1 MKSGLP
7 RIIGAALIAAACNDT
22 VSPPGGHSP
31 GGPLFSFSPNGITF
45 RTDNGAMNYTGRL
58 IRKGFDH
65 RDANGQVI
73 HPLPGD
79 AVVATFYWI
88 GAPNIIDSVS
98 DVYTDAQFT
107 PIGNSYHLVD
117 YVQTRGINMATYVA
131 TNVHFDTTSGYV
143 FAVQATFRDTIS
155 IGGVKMVDWTGVEDV
170 YPTALGAFHSDSVV
184 ASTPTPIA
192 PGPITIGAGSVA
204 YGVTLSNG
212 GVNMQSRP
220 TPNWV
225 IVGGGIGSSPDGRL
239 QDDGGYFPPGGG
251 GSINPQWT
259 WDFQRPSAALATVLE
274 LRAATSSTSGN
285 LTVTASTSGSSL
297 DPDGYTVTVD
307 GGSPRA
313 IGINASTT
321 YTGLTA
327 GTHTVAISGVASNCT
342 VSGGT
347 SQTPTVPSGGTATT
361 TFTVTCSATT
371 GDLTTTTSTTG
382 TNPDPDGYTATVD
395 GTTQQPIP
403 SSGSVTFTGLTS
415 GNHSVA
421 LSGVATNC
429 SVNGGP
435 SQTVM
440 VPSGGTA
447 TAAFTVGCSAT
458 TGGLTVTASTSGSSL
473 DPDGYTVT
481 VDGGS
486 PQALAING
494 SVSYTSLTASSH
506 TVAISGVAANCTV
519 SGGASQTVTVPSGGT
534 ATATFTVS
542 CSATTGDLTVTAS
555 TTGSSLDPDG
565 YAVTVDG
572 GSAQTLAINGSV
584 SYPSLTA
591 GSHTV
596 AISGVA
602 ANCTVT
608 GGTSQTVSVPAGG
621 TATAT
626 FGVTCSTPAGNLT
639 VSASTSGSSLDP
651 DGYTVTVDG
660 GSPQPLAIN
669 GSVSYTNLTAANH
682 TVAISGVASTCTVSG
697 SSSRTVNVPSGGT
710 ATTTFTVT
718 CSTPPGNLTAT
729 TSTSGSNV
737 DPDGYTVAVDGG
749 PGQAISINGSITF
762 TGLAAGSHDVVLG
775 AVAANCTVS
784 GGATQ
789 SVSVPSGGTA
799 TAAFSV
805 SCAATTGDLTV
816 TTSTSGSSLD
826 PDGYTVTV
834 DGTTS
839 QPITINGS
847 VTFTGLAG
855 GSHTVVLS
863 GVAGNCT
870 VSGGASQTAT
880 VPAGGT
886 ATLGFV
892 VTCTVLTGDLTVT
905 TSTTGSSLDPDGYTV
920 TVDGGSPQA
929 IGINASVTYTSLAA
943 GNHTVAIS
951 GVAANCSVSGGTS
964 HTVSVPSGSTATTT
978 FTITCTTPPGN
989 LTVSASTSG
998 SSLDPDGYTV
1008 TVDGGSPQ
1016 ALAINGSVSYTNLTA
1031 GNHTVA
1037 ISGVAANCAVSGGT
1051 SQTVNVPSGG
1061 TATTTFTVTCT
1072 TPPGNLTVSASTSG
1086 SSLDPD
1092 GYTVTV
1098 DGGSP
1103 QALAINGSVSYT
1115 NLAAGNHTV
1124 AISGVAGNCAVSG
1137 GASRTVSV
1145 PSGGTA
1151 TTTFTVTCTTPPGN
1165 LTVSASTT
1173 GSSLD
1178 PDGYTVTVDGGSP
1191 QALAIN
1197 GSVSYTN
1204 LAAGN
1209 HTVAISGV
1217 AGNCTVSGGTSR
1229 TVSVP
1234 SGGSA
1239 TTTFTV
1245 TCTTPPGNLTVSAST
1260 SGSSLDPDG
1269 YTVAVDGGAGQAL
1282 AINGSVTFTSLSAGN
1297 HSVQLSGVAAN
1308 CTVSGSNPRTVSVP
1322 SGGTATT
1329 TFTVSC
1335 VTPPGNLTVSARTSG
1350 SSLDPDGY
1358 TVTVDGGSPQALAI
1372 NGSVSYTNLSAGN
1385 HTVAISGVASN
1396 CTVSGG
1402 TSRTVSVPSGGTGT
1416 TTFTVS
1422 CVTPPG
1428 NLTVSASTSGSSL
1441 DPDGYT
1447 VTVDGGSPQ
1456 ALAINGSV
1464 SYTNLSAGNHTV
1476 AISGVASNCT
1486 VSGGTSRTVSVPSG
1500 GTATTTFTVSCV
1512 TPPGNLTVSAS
1523 TSGSSLDPDGY
1534 TVTVDGGSSQA
1545 LAINGSVSYT
1555 NLTAGNH
1562 TVAISGVASNCTV
1575 SGGTSRTVSVP
1586 SGGTATTTFTVSCVT
1601 PNQAPVVNAGADE
1614 QVLLGV
1620 LWTTSFSFSDPDNG
1634 PWNYTIDWGDG
1645 STSSGSR
1652 PSAGSFSATHTYLGI
1667 LTQRTIRVTITDS
1680 LGASGSDTRVIT
1692 LIL

>member
-184 ASTPTPIA
+184 ASSPTPIA

-347 SQTPTVPSGGTATT
+347 SQTATVPSGGTATT
-361 TFTVTCSATT
+361 TFTVSCSAGT
-371 GDLTTTTSTTG
+371 G
-382 TNPDPDGYTATVD
+382 A
-395 GTTQQPIP
+395 
-403 SSGSVTFTGLTS
+403 
-415 GNHSVA
+415 
-421 LSGVATNC
+421 
-429 SVNGGP
+429 
-435 SQTVM
+435 
-440 VPSGGTA
+440 
-447 TAAFTVGCSAT
+447 
-458 TGGLTVTASTSGSSL
+458 LTVTASTSGSSL

-608 GGTSQTVSVPAGG
+608 G
-621 TATAT
+621 
-626 FGVTCSTPAGNLT
+626 
-639 VSASTSGSSLDP
+639 
-651 DGYTVTVDG
+651 
-660 GSPQPLAIN
+660 
-669 GSVSYTNLTAANH
+669 
-682 TVAISGVASTCTVSG
+682 

-762 TGLAAGSHDVVLG
+762 TGLAAGSHDVGLG

-784 GGATQ
+784 GGTTQ

-816 TTSTSGSSLD
+816 TTNTSGS
-826 PDGYTVTV
+826 
-834 DGTTS
+834 
-839 QPITINGS
+839 N
-847 VTFTGLAG
+847 
-855 GSHTVVLS
+855 
-863 GVAGNCT
+863 
-870 VSGGASQTAT
+870 
-880 VPAGGT
+880 
-886 ATLGFV
+886 
-892 VTCTVLTGDLTVT
+892 
-905 TSTTGSSLDPDGYTV
+905 LDPDGYTV

-1051 SQTVNVPSGG
+1051 SQTVSAPSGGTATTTFTVTCTTPPGNLTVSASTSGSSLDPDGYTVTVDGGSPQALAINGSVSYTNLTAGNHTLAISGVASNCTVSGGTSQTVNVPSGG

-1115 NLAAGNHTV
+1115 NLTAGNHTL

-1137 GASRTVSV
+1137 GTSQTVQVPTRGAPASD
-1145 PSGGTA
+1145 A
-1151 TTTFTVTCTTPPGN
+1151 AWTC
-1165 LTVSASTT
+1165 L
-1173 GSSLD
+1173 
-1178 PDGYTVTVDGGSP
+1178 
-1191 QALAIN
+1191 
-1197 GSVSYTN
+1197 
-1204 LAAGN
+1204 
-1209 HTVAISGV
+1209 H
-1217 AGNCTVSGGTSR
+1217 
-1229 TVSVP
+1229 
-1234 SGGSA
+1234 
-1239 TTTFTV
+1239 
-1245 TCTTPPGNLTVSAST
+1245 
-1260 SGSSLDPDG
+1260 
-1269 YTVAVDGGAGQAL
+1269 
-1282 AINGSVTFTSLSAGN
+1282 
-1297 HSVQLSGVAAN
+1297 
-1308 CTVSGSNPRTVSVP
+1308 
-1322 SGGTATT
+1322 
-1329 TFTVSC
+1329 
-1335 VTPPGNLTVSARTSG
+1335 
-1350 SSLDPDGY
+1350 
-1358 TVTVDGGSPQALAI
+1358 
-1372 NGSVSYTNLSAGN
+1372 
-1385 HTVAISGVASN
+1385 
-1396 CTVSGG
+1396 
-1402 TSRTVSVPSGGTGT
+1402 
-1416 TTFTVS
+1416 
-1422 CVTPPG
+1422 
-1428 NLTVSASTSGSSL
+1428 
-1441 DPDGYT
+1441 
-1447 VTVDGGSPQ
+1447 
-1456 ALAINGSV
+1456 
-1464 SYTNLSAGNHTV
+1464 
-1476 AISGVASNCT
+1476 
-1486 VSGGTSRTVSVPSG
+1486 
-1500 GTATTTFTVSCV
+1500 
-1512 TPPGNLTVSAS
+1512 
-1523 TSGSSLDPDGY
+1523 
-1534 TVTVDGGSSQA
+1534 
-1545 LAINGSVSYT
+1545 
-1555 NLTAGNH
+1555 
-1562 TVAISGVASNCTV
+1562 
-1575 SGGTSRTVSVP
+1575 
-1586 SGGTATTTFTVSCVT
+1586 
-1601 PNQAPVVNAGADE
+1601 
-1614 QVLLGV
+1614 
-1620 LWTTSFSFSDPDNG
+1620 
-1634 PWNYTIDWGDG
+1634 
-1645 STSSGSR
+1645 
-1652 PSAGSFSATHTYLGI
+1652 
-1667 LTQRTIRVTITDS
+1667 
-1680 LGASGSDTRVIT
+1680 
-1692 LIL
+1692 

>member
-1 MKSGLP
+1 MHKRPTNLIRVGLVLAGILSVACTDSAGP
-7 RIIGAALIAAACNDT
+7 DHDRGAIGA
-22 VSPPGGHSP
+22 P
-31 GGPLFSFSPNGITF
+31 SFSYSASGITL
-45 RTDNGAMNYTGRL
+45 RTDNGALNYTGRL
-58 IRKGFDH
+58 SRKGFDH
-65 RDANGQVI
+65 RDATGQVI

-107 PIGNSYHLVD
+107 STGNSYHLVD

-486 PQALAING
+486 
-494 SVSYTSLTASSH
+494 
-506 TVAISGVAANCTV
+506 
-519 SGGASQTVTVPSGGT
+519 
-534 ATATFTVS
+534 
-542 CSATTGDLTVTAS
+542 
-555 TTGSSLDPDG
+555 
-565 YAVTVDG
+565 
-572 GSAQTLAINGSV
+572 AQTLAINGSV

-626 FGVTCSTPAGNLT
+626 FDVTCSTPVGNLT

-660 GSPQPLAIN
+660 GSPQALAIN

-762 TGLAAGSHDVVLG
+762 TGLAAGSHDVGLG

-784 GGATQ
+784 GGTTQ
-789 SVSVPSGGTA
+789 SVTVPSGGTA

-816 TTSTSGSSLD
+816 TTNTSGSNLD
-826 PDGYTVTV
+826 PDGYT
-834 DGTTS
+834 
-839 QPITINGS
+839 
-847 VTFTGLAG
+847 
-855 GSHTVVLS
+855 
-863 GVAGNCT
+863 
-870 VSGGASQTAT
+870 
-880 VPAGGT
+880 
-886 ATLGFV
+886 
-892 VTCTVLTGDLTVT
+892 
-905 TSTTGSSLDPDGYTV
+905 
-920 TVDGGSPQA
+920 
-929 IGINASVTYTSLAA
+929 
-943 GNHTVAIS
+943 
-951 GVAANCSVSGGTS
+951 
-964 HTVSVPSGSTATTT
+964 
-978 FTITCTTPPGN
+978 
-989 LTVSASTSG
+989 
-998 SSLDPDGYTV
+998 
-1008 TVDGGSPQ
+1008 
-1016 ALAINGSVSYTNLTA
+1016 
-1031 GNHTVA
+1031 
-1037 ISGVAANCAVSGGT
+1037 
-1051 SQTVNVPSGG
+1051 
-1061 TATTTFTVTCT
+1061 
-1072 TPPGNLTVSASTSG
+1072 
-1086 SSLDPD
+1086 
-1092 GYTVTV
+1092 
-1098 DGGSP
+1098 
-1103 QALAINGSVSYT
+1103 
-1115 NLAAGNHTV
+1115 
-1124 AISGVAGNCAVSG
+1124 
-1137 GASRTVSV
+1137 
-1145 PSGGTA
+1145 
-1151 TTTFTVTCTTPPGN
+1151 
-1165 LTVSASTT
+1165 
-1173 GSSLD
+1173 
-1178 PDGYTVTVDGGSP
+1178 
-1191 QALAIN
+1191 
-1197 GSVSYTN
+1197 
-1204 LAAGN
+1204 
-1209 HTVAISGV
+1209 
-1217 AGNCTVSGGTSR
+1217 
-1229 TVSVP
+1229 
-1234 SGGSA
+1234 
-1239 TTTFTV
+1239 
-1245 TCTTPPGNLTVSAST
+1245 
-1260 SGSSLDPDG
+1260 
-1269 YTVAVDGGAGQAL
+1269 
-1282 AINGSVTFTSLSAGN
+1282 
-1297 HSVQLSGVAAN
+1297 
-1308 CTVSGSNPRTVSVP
+1308 
-1322 SGGTATT
+1322 
-1329 TFTVSC
+1329 
-1335 VTPPGNLTVSARTSG
+1335 
-1350 SSLDPDGY
+1350 
-1358 TVTVDGGSPQALAI
+1358 
-1372 NGSVSYTNLSAGN
+1372 
-1385 HTVAISGVASN
+1385 
-1396 CTVSGG
+1396 
-1402 TSRTVSVPSGGTGT
+1402 
-1416 TTFTVS
+1416 
-1422 CVTPPG
+1422 
-1428 NLTVSASTSGSSL
+1428 
-1441 DPDGYT
+1441 
-1447 VTVDGGSPQ
+1447 
-1456 ALAINGSV
+1456 
-1464 SYTNLSAGNHTV
+1464 
-1476 AISGVASNCT
+1476 
-1486 VSGGTSRTVSVPSG
+1486 
-1500 GTATTTFTVSCV
+1500 
-1512 TPPGNLTVSAS
+1512 
-1523 TSGSSLDPDGY
+1523 
-1534 TVTVDGGSSQA
+1534 
-1545 LAINGSVSYT
+1545 
-1555 NLTAGNH
+1555 
-1562 TVAISGVASNCTV
+1562 
-1575 SGGTSRTVSVP
+1575 
-1586 SGGTATTTFTVSCVT
+1586 
-1601 PNQAPVVNAGADE
+1601 
-1614 QVLLGV
+1614 
-1620 LWTTSFSFSDPDNG
+1620 
-1634 PWNYTIDWGDG
+1634 
-1645 STSSGSR
+1645 
-1652 PSAGSFSATHTYLGI
+1652 
-1667 LTQRTIRVTITDS
+1667 
-1680 LGASGSDTRVIT
+1680 
-1692 LIL
+1692 